1 MRETCKSVEKL
12 AGGHLYSSQWS
23 FVGDTGAQKNR
34 MLLGVQ
40 SGKWVRGAREGTGL
54 EGT

>member
-12 AGGHLYSSQWS
+12 TGGHLYSSQWS
-23 FVGDTGAQKNR
+23 FVGDTEAQKNR

-40 SGKWVRGAREGTGL
+40 SGEWVRGAREGTEL